1 MATMARFLCIL
12 TNSDNQTAV
21 FLNVETLENETD
33 YLDALAI
40 ALEANPEC
48 QYGVALPAEALRSFA
63 DELDSHVFEPT
74 TNTGHTLH
82 DIAEMFSAWCRAEDC
97 QKPFL
102 GTFSVWL
109 HTIAHRAIV
118 SFL

>member
-48 QYGVALPAEALRSFA
+48 QYGVALPAEA
-63 DELDSHVFEPT
+63 
-74 TNTGHTLH
+74 
-82 DIAEMFSAWCRAEDC
+82 
-97 QKPFL
+97 
-102 GTFSVWL
+102 
-109 HTIAHRAIV
+109 HTIAPKPVARAV
-118 SFL
+118 CADGVARFWQSYLR